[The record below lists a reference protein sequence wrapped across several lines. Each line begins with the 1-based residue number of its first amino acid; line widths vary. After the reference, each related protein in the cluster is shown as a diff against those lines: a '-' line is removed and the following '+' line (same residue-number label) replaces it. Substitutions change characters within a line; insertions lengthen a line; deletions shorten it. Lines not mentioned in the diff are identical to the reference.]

1 MIRRFCGNV
10 RLFYLDVSD
19 QLKRWCFD
27 RSLAVYDSLNGG
39 CPSHGLIQ
47 HLGIETVRML
57 PPVHNDI
64 PVT

>member
-1 MIRRFCGNV
+1 MSGY
-10 RLFYLDVSD
+10 LFYLNVSD
-19 QLKRWCFD
+19 QLQRRCFD
-27 RSLAVYDSLNGG
+27 GSLAVYDSLNGG

-57 PPVHNDI
+57 SPVHNDV

>member
-1 MIRRFCGNV
+1 MSAY
-10 RLFYLDVSD
+10 LFDLNVSD
-19 QLKRWCFD
+19 QLQRRCFD
-27 RSLAVYDSLNGG
+27 GSLAVYDSLNGS

-57 PPVHNDI
+57 PPIHDDV